1 MLKTIKLTMILLLAL
16 LFVGIFSILSGL
28 KISSISLGNFSLSQ
42 LYIKLDKKL
51 ILEVDE
57 IIIKE
62 QKSSVNN
69 SSDDLLKNISKF
81 PYVLDIF
88 KKIEI
93 KNLRIKDN
101 YFTISFDDKHLYL
114 DNKYVNLS
122 ASMKYNEP
130 LVSLDVHSIYLKDID
145 LTLIGKSKIDLDK
158 KVMNFFGTYLLK
170 EKVQGDI
177 DLKLD
182 ENFFDFHINGSK
194 SVKSIA
200 FLKDFFRLDE
210 VAEAW
215 MYDNV
220 EGDINLKYL
229 QGRIDI
235 QKLEPILNSIEGNV
249 VINDA
254 KLRFHK
260 NAKRVNT
267 KKLNITYK
275 NDKLSFDL
283 EKPTYN
289 KSKIYGSRVYIS
301 DLTSLE
307 KGAVV
312 VDLKTKSLL
321 NDDILGILKA
331 YDIKLPL
338 KQISGKLDSTLVL
351 SIPYLATKKMQV
363 NGNFKVKDSVL
374 RLEDFEFF
382 ATKADVILKD
392 NIVSIKNSHL
402 RHKKMLDA
410 NLELDINTSTSKARG
425 KAKINKFLIDTSK
438 DGDIVHVKNFDT
450 SVDVNFEKDTTIS
463 LNELKT
469 DIGIFKDNILV
480 DVQDLSLAYPYS
492 PVLKQI
498 DIKQGDILLDIRDSN
513 KITFKANVQNLDLP
527 IYKNGKKLEKAT
539 IEGKISENHSYIN
552 SLDKSIIL
560 EINDNKKSLSLDGL
574 DLNLVGKGNSKNID
588 LPSFDINLKDS
599 SITLDENSTFKSK
612 WAKIKIAGSL
622 IEFEALALDLELPIS
637 KDGKVVDSLHV
648 IGSYI
653 DSIAKVKTL
662 DDKLSL
668 EYNTKKNKLTMNLE
682 DYDVTYDTSLE
693 ENKNSKDTY
702 YITGKN
708 SNIIIN
714 NEYLAKADNYK
725 FIFADYKTD
734 IKLNYKETT
743 VSYTKDFAGNI
754 IADAKNMNDE
764 FLNALLN
771 RKIIEDGK
779 VNIFSSG
786 KNGIL
791 KGKAYFKGTKL
802 VDLAV
807 LNNLLIFINT
817 SPAIINPFLAI
828 PSVVGMATNDGFNLQ
843 GYKIISGKVEF
854 TYDFEKKFLNMYEVF
869 TKGNGIDFD
878 GYVTTDFLNSKINS
892 KLKLIFFKDYSKIVG
907 AIPVINYVLLGDEKV
922 VATEVN
928 IYGTLQ
934 DPKFKTNVVK
944 DSAKAP
950 VNVIKRIITSP
961 IKLLEEIK
969 DSFK

>member
-62 QKSSVNN
+62 QKSSVNS

-81 PYVLDIF
+81 PYVLDVF
-88 KKIEI
+88 KKIEV

-130 LVSLDVHSIYLKDID
+130 QVSLDIHSIYLKDID

-170 EKVQGDI
+170 EKVQGEI

-289 KSKIYGSRVYIS
+289 KNKIYGSRVYIS

-307 KGAVV
+307 KGTVV

-351 SIPYLATKKMQV
+351 SIPYLATKKMKV
-363 NGNFKVKDSVL
+363 DGNFKVKDSVL

-382 ATKADVILKD
+382 ATKADC
-392 NIVSIKNSHL
+392 
-402 RHKKMLDA
+402 
-410 NLELDINTSTSKARG
+410 
-425 KAKINKFLIDTSK
+425 
-438 DGDIVHVKNFDT
+438 
-450 SVDVNFEKDTTIS
+450 
-463 LNELKT
+463 
-469 DIGIFKDNILV
+469 
-480 DVQDLSLAYPYS
+480 
-492 PVLKQI
+492 
-498 DIKQGDILLDIRDSN
+498 
-513 KITFKANVQNLDLP
+513 
-527 IYKNGKKLEKAT
+527 
-539 IEGKISENHSYIN
+539 
-552 SLDKSIIL
+552 
-560 EINDNKKSLSLDGL
+560 
-574 DLNLVGKGNSKNID
+574 
-588 LPSFDINLKDS
+588 
-599 SITLDENSTFKSK
+599 
-612 WAKIKIAGSL
+612 
-622 IEFEALALDLELPIS
+622 
-637 KDGKVVDSLHV
+637 
-648 IGSYI
+648 
-653 DSIAKVKTL
+653 
-662 DDKLSL
+662 
-668 EYNTKKNKLTMNLE
+668 
-682 DYDVTYDTSLE
+682 
-693 ENKNSKDTY
+693 
-702 YITGKN
+702 
-708 SNIIIN
+708 
-714 NEYLAKADNYK
+714 
-725 FIFADYKTD
+725 
-734 IKLNYKETT
+734 
-743 VSYTKDFAGNI
+743 
-754 IADAKNMNDE
+754 
-764 FLNALLN
+764 
-771 RKIIEDGK
+771 
-779 VNIFSSG
+779 
-786 KNGIL
+786 
-791 KGKAYFKGTKL
+791 YFK
-802 VDLAV
+802 
-807 LNNLLIFINT
+807 
-817 SPAIINPFLAI
+817 
-828 PSVVGMATNDGFNLQ
+828 
-843 GYKIISGKVEF
+843 
-854 TYDFEKKFLNMYEVF
+854 
-869 TKGNGIDFD
+869 
-878 GYVTTDFLNSKINS
+878 
-892 KLKLIFFKDYSKIVG
+892 
-907 AIPVINYVLLGDEKV
+907 
-922 VATEVN
+922 
-928 IYGTLQ
+928 
-934 DPKFKTNVVK
+934 
-944 DSAKAP
+944 
-950 VNVIKRIITSP
+950 R
-961 IKLLEEIK
+961 
-969 DSFK
+969 